1 MDTSTQPNQQNASVV
16 ANALPQPQVPNDSVN
31 VLPTGL
37 PRTPPE
43 FEGMICGHGLRIQFC
58 VWMPDLPRQD
68 NPVTHCDVGENS
80 RTMPYAS
87 SGHRTRLLG
96 YRSKLFAMNQVAR
109 DDPLPPS
116 LRHAATVGQ
125 GSQIQCVAGGGG
137 RHGVGYSSPTPK
149 LCSSE

>member
-68 NPVTHCDVGENS
+68 NPVTHCDVCPRQG
-80 RTMPYAS
+80 
-87 SGHRTRLLG
+87 SGFDTQAHEIDLLG
-96 YRSKLFAMNQVAR
+96 HARQFGVGWREFQDYAIRLFRTQN
-109 DDPLPPS
+109 P
-116 LRHAATVGQ
+116 AAGL
-125 GSQIQCVAGGGG
+125 QIQSVCNESGGKG
-137 RHGVGYSSPTPK
+137 
-149 LCSSE
+149 